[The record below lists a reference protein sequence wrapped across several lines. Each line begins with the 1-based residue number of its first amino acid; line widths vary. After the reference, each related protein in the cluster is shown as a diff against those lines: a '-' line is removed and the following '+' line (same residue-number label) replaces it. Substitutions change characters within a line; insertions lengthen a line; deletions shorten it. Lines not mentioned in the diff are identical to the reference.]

1 MSSPPS
7 PHDIKNGVKYQVFLL
22 ASVSSLKFLDGGHTN
37 MLHELLCSL
46 FSCTP
51 ASFSLTWIYVA
62 ATGVT
67 VVLTAFQKLFK
78 PHSPLV
84 GKSQPAELSLRCVH
98 VGNDKVK
105 V

>member
-7 PHDIKNGVKYQVFLL
+7 PHDIKNGVKYQVFLW

-51 ASFSLTWIYVA
+51 ASFSLTWIYV
-62 ATGVT
+62 
-67 VVLTAFQKLFK
+67 LQLFLQHFKSFFK